1 MSRFNYSAATP
12 IGQLISEAINSF
24 QEGHYKIK
32 RASDAVTLMSDEQ
45 IFNELNVDSSS
56 QVEFCNALNQLK
68 TAIEAEPFNALLPNL
83 DQG

>member
-1 MSRFNYSAATP
+1 MARFSYSAVTP

-32 RASDAVTLMSDEQ
+32 RAADAVTLMSDEQ
-45 IFNELNVDSSS
+45 MLNELNVDSFSKA
-56 QVEFCNALNQLK
+56 EFCNVLNQLK
-68 TAIEAEPFNALLPNL
+68 TAIEAEPFSTLLPNL